1 MINKNNKNEIR
12 KRRKKRVQ
20 RKIFG
25 TSERPRLNVY
35 RSTKH
40 IHAQIID
47 DVKGTTLVSVSTLQP
62 TIMEKAKNK
71 TKKEQA
77 QVVGEEIAKR
87 AKDAKVKKVVFD
99 RAGYV
104 YMGRVRSLAEAARNA
119 GLDF

>member
-1 MINKNNKNEIR
+1 MINKSNKNESR
-12 KRRKKRVQ
+12 KQRKKRVQ

-25 TSERPRLNVY
+25 TSKRPRLNVY

-47 DVKGTTLVSVSTLQP
+47 DTTGSTLVSVSTLQP
-62 TIMEKAKNK
+62 AISQKAKDK

-77 QVVGEEIAKR
+77 QLVGEEIAKK
-87 AKDAKVKKVVFD
+87 AKEAKVKKVVFD

-104 YMGRVRSLAEAARNA
+104 YMGRVRALAEAARNA